1 MSTHCDA
8 TFGRQPGLTGSAR
21 ILVVDDDPHIRALL
35 RNLLEMEGYAVSEA
49 ANGEQM
55 NLLLEKEP
63 ISLITL
69 DLNLPGVAGLAL
81 AREVRAKR
89 NVPIIMITAKADA
102 VDRIVGLELG
112 ADDYITKPFNL
123 REVLARV
130 RAVLRRYE
138 TRPQAIRPGEHE
150 KFAFPGGILDVTA
163 RELKT
168 NAGQKTELTTAEF
181 NLLELFLG
189 RPARVLSRDAIMNA
203 LKGQEWAPLDRS
215 IDALVGR
222 LRKKIEP
229 DPENPSLIKTV
240 RGVGYVFAADVKRA

>member
-1 MSTHCDA
+1 
-8 TFGRQPGLTGSAR
+8 
-21 ILVVDDDPHIRALL
+21 LVVDDDPQIRALL
-35 RNLLEMEGYAVSEA
+35 RHLLEMEGYAVSEA

-63 ISLITL
+63 IRLITL
-69 DLNLPGVAGLAL
+69 DLNLPGAAGLAL
-81 AREVRAKR
+81 ARDVRAKR
-89 NVPIIMITAKADA
+89 NVPIIMITAKADD

-138 TRPQAIRPGEHE
+138 AQPQAQAIEPGEHE
-150 KFAFPGGILDVTA
+150 KFAFPGGVLDVTA

-168 NAGQKTELTTAEF
+168 SSGRKTELTTAEF
-181 NLLELFLG
+181 NLLELFVG

-215 IDALVGR
+215 IDALVAR

-240 RGVGYVFAADVKRA
+240 RGVGYVFAAEVKRV